1 MTMTDPVADMLA
13 RINNATRARYDSVE
27 IPSSKIKRELAGIL
41 KSEGYIEDVEEH
53 GEGINQILRLTLKY
67 GDEQQSRITGVKR
80 VSKPGLRVYAGVG
93 DLPQVLGGM
102 GTAIISTSSGIMSD
116 REARKKKVG
125 GEILAFVW

>member
-13 RINNATRARYDSVE
+13 RINNATRARYDTVE
-27 IPSSKIKRELAGIL
+27 IPSSKIKREVARIL
-41 KSEGYIEDVEEH
+41 KSEGYIEEVEEH
-53 GEGINQILRLTLKY
+53 GDGINQIIRLTLKY

-102 GTAIISTSSGIMSD
+102 GTAIISTSAGILSD
-116 REARKKKVG
+116 REARRKKVG
-125 GEILAFVW
+125 GEVLAFVW

>member
-27 IPSSKIKRELAGIL
+27 IPSSKIKREVARIL
-41 KSEGYIEDVEEH
+41 KSEGYIEDVEEV
-53 GEGINQILRLTLKY
+53 GEGINQVLRLTLKY

-116 REARKKKVG
+116 REARRKKVG
-125 GEILAFVW
+125 GEVLAFVW

>member
-27 IPSSKIKRELAGIL
+27 IPSSKIKRELARIL
-41 KSEGYIEDVEEH
+41 KSEGYIEDVEEQ

-80 VSKPGLRVYAGVG
+80 VSKPGLRVYTGVG

-125 GEILAFVW
+125 GEVLAFVW

>member
-27 IPSSKIKRELAGIL
+27 IPSSKIKRELARIL
-41 KSEGYIEDVEEH
+41 KSEGYIEDVEEV

-80 VSKPGLRVYAGVG
+80 VSKPGLRVYAGFG

-116 REARKKKVG
+116 REARRKKVG
-125 GEILAFVW
+125 GEVLAFVW

>member
-27 IPSSKIKRELAGIL
+27 IPSSKIKRELARIL

-125 GEILAFVW
+125 GEVLAFVW

>member
-27 IPSSKIKRELAGIL
+27 IPSSKIKREVARIL

-67 GDEQQSRITGVKR
+67 GDEQASRITGVKR

-125 GEILAFVW
+125 GEVLAFVW

>member
-27 IPSSKIKRELAGIL
+27 IPSSKIKRQLARIL
-41 KSEGYIEDVEEH
+41 KAEGYIEDVEEH
-53 GEGINQILRLTLKY
+53 GEGINQLLRLTLKY

-116 REARKKKVG
+116 REARRKKVG
-125 GEILAFVW
+125 GEVLAFVW

>member
-27 IPSSKIKRELAGIL
+27 IPSSKMKREVARIL

-53 GEGINQILRLTLKY
+53 GEGINQVLRLTLKY

-102 GTAIISTSSGIMSD
+102 GTAIIS
-116 REARKKKVG
+116 
-125 GEILAFVW
+125 